1 MRTNCRRARAAAWLT
16 SALFL
21 AGAPAARA
29 QGIAG
34 SAPADT
40 RSSTAP
46 QAAFAGNALELGW
59 VERTALERNP
69 SLAAMREAW
78 REAGARAEQAGALE
92 DPMLD
97 GMLAPQS
104 LGSRTVDPAY
114 RVGITQQFPLFGQRG
129 LRRRAGRAEGEVA
142 AHDFE
147 TARLDLLREVR
158 GVYFDYYRVCRSQE
172 TNRELVELMNQS
184 RRVALAKYS
193 SGTVGQTDP
202 LQAETELAMLEHES
216 VVLGQQ
222 RRMILARLRALL
234 HLSQNTLMPEPPRD
248 LPLPEAP
255 ETGEWLS
262 ARMQPKWPE
271 LAAADAS
278 VKARQ
283 ASLTLAHRERLPGLG
298 FGVAY
303 DRFWSESELRASV
316 DVSLNLPLNLGR
328 LAARE
333 REARAALSKAEAERL
348 AVRDR
353 IEQRIE
359 EASASLGEHLHDVE
373 IMREAVV
380 PASERSLK
388 AIRAAYEANRSDFI
402 TLLNATRDL
411 ARARLEL
418 YEAQV
423 MAHQAQAQLQRALA
437 ADATSPVQEDQR

>member
-1 MRTNCRRARAAAWLT
+1 MVHCCFGLSRSRLAQSWIVLVGVTSAAFARAADVSSPDWFPPDSTL
-16 SALFL
+16 SL
-21 AGAPAARA
+21 A
-29 QGIAG
+29 
-34 SAPADT
+34 
-40 RSSTAP
+40 
-46 QAAFAGNALELGW
+46 W
-59 VERTALERNP
+59 VERTALARNP
-69 SLAAMREAW
+69 SLSAMREAW

-97 GMLAPQS
+97 GMLAPRS
-104 LGSRTVDPAY
+104 LGSGSVDPAY
-114 RVGITQQFPLFGQRG
+114 RVGLTQPFPIFGQRG
-129 LRRRAGRAEGEVA
+129 LRRRAARGEAEA
-142 AHDFE
+142 AAFDFE
-147 TARLDLLREVR
+147 TARLDLLRDVR
-158 GVYFDYYRVCRSQE
+158 EAYFDYYRVCRGQE
-172 TNRELVELMNQS
+172 TNRELVKLMGES

-193 SGTVGQTDP
+193 AGTVGQTDP
-202 LQAETELAMLEHES
+202 LQAVTELAMLEHES

-222 RRMILARLRALL
+222 RRMILARLRVLL
-234 HLSQNTLMPEPPRD
+234 HLPQNTALPEPPRE
-248 LPLPEAP
+248 LPMPEFP
-255 ETGEWLS
+255 STEQWLN

-271 LAAADAS
+271 LAAADAR

-283 ASLTLAHRERLPGLG
+283 ATLTLAHRERLPGLG

-316 DVSLNLPLNLGR
+316 SVSLNLPLNLGR

-359 EASASLGEHLHDVE
+359 EASASLGLNLHDVE
-373 IMREAVV
+373 IMRDAVV
-380 PASERSLK
+380 PATERSMK
-388 AIRAAYEANRSDFI
+388 AVRAAYEANRSDFI

-423 MAHQAQAQLQRALA
+423 MAHQAQAELQRALA
-437 ADATSPVQEDQR
+437 AD

>member
-1 MRTNCRRARAAAWLT
+1 MVHRCFVRSRSRLVRSLVVLLGLTSAAFARAAEVASPDSLPSDST
-16 SALFL
+16 LSL
-21 AGAPAARA
+21 A
-29 QGIAG
+29 
-34 SAPADT
+34 
-40 RSSTAP
+40 
-46 QAAFAGNALELGW
+46 W
-59 VERTALERNP
+59 VERIAVARNP
-69 SLAAMREAW
+69 SLSAMREAW
-78 REAGARAEQAGALE
+78 REAGARADQAGALE

-97 GMLAPQS
+97 GMLAPGS
-104 LGSRTVDPAY
+104 LGSSSVDPAY

-129 LRRRAGRAEGEVA
+129 LRRRAARAEGEVA
-142 AHDFE
+142 VYDFE
-147 TARLDLLREVR
+147 TARLDLLRDVR
-158 GVYFDYYRVCRSQE
+158 EAYFDYYRVCRSQE
-172 TNRELVELMNQS
+172 TNRELVELMAES

-234 HLSQNTLMPEPPRD
+234 HLPQNTLLPEPPRD
-248 LPLPEAP
+248 LPSPEAP
-255 ETGEWLS
+255 DTGQWLR

-278 VKARQ
+278 VKARR

-298 FGVAY
+298 FNFAY
-303 DRFWSESELRASV
+303 DRFWSEAELRPSV
-316 DVSLNLPLNLGR
+316 GVSLNLPLNLGR

-333 REARAALSKAEAERL
+333 HEARAALSKAESERL

-359 EASASLGEHLHDVE
+359 EASASLVLYLHDVE
-373 IMREAVV
+373 IMRGAVV

-388 AIRAAYEANRSDFI
+388 AVRAAYEANRSDFL
-402 TLLNATRDL
+402 TLLNSTRDL
-411 ARARLEL
+411 LRARLEL

-423 MAHQAQAQLQRALA
+423 MAHEAEAELKRALA